1 MIEFYPDQTV
11 ILPQTTIRRERLLPP
26 DVVGEVLTREGERVR
41 DVDVI
46 ARGVRSSRYVILD
59 LKRMLG
65 VSNDEDLEN
74 LLQVAM
80 HEPVREGQVI
90 AGDPSGNKRKR
101 GPVVKSP
108 VKGRVLRLVE
118 GRLVLQTGL
127 SEIVVRAGYN
137 GMVAS
142 VRGQRGILLE
152 TTGALVQGVWG
163 NGASHSGAL
172 RIEPNEGLA
181 ALEVDEFS
189 TEWRGAI
196 VITTQPLTEGVLRHI
211 EKQGLGGVIAPSMH
225 AELIPVALDL
235 KIPIMLTEGFGR
247 DAMSSLV
254 HSVLEPLAGR
264 PVALNAYRQERG
276 TADRPEVIVPLRA
289 DAFVQPPARD
299 EPLRLGAEVRI
310 TRQPYLGVVGK
321 VKNLPGTPR
330 VIDNGLRLPVA
341 EVVLPSG
348 RTVTIPLV
356 NLELFGRG

>member
-1 MIEFYPDQTV
+1 MTQFYPDQTV

-26 DVVGEVLTREGERVR
+26 DVVGEVLVREGERVSA
-41 DVDVI
+41 VDLV

-65 VSNDEDLEN
+65 VSADEDLEQ

-80 HEPVREGQVI
+80 HEPVTEGQVI
-90 AGDPSGNKRKR
+90 AGEPDGNKRKR

-137 GMVAS
+137 GTVAS
-142 VRGQRGILLE
+142 VRGHRGILLE
-152 TTGALVQGVWG
+152 TAGALVQGVWG
-163 NGASHSGAL
+163 NGASHFGVL
-172 RIEPNEGLA
+172 RIEPSQGLES
-181 ALEVDEFS
+181 LEVDEFS

-196 VITTQPLTEGVLRHI
+196 VVTTQTLTEKVLRHI
-211 EKQGLGGVIAPSMH
+211 EKQGLGGIIGPSMH
-225 AELIPVALDL
+225 TELIPVALDL

-264 PVALNAYRQERG
+264 QAAINAYRLERG
-276 TADRPEVIVPLRA
+276 AADRPEVIVPLRA
-289 DAFVQPPARD
+289 DATVQPPARD
-299 EPLRLGAEVRI
+299 EPLRIGAEVRM
-310 TRQPYLGVVGK
+310 TRQPYLGLVGK
-321 VKNLPGTPR
+321 VKNLPDMPR

-348 RTVTIPLV
+348 RTVTVPLV